1 MRVRT
6 GDPEMAR
13 EINRALVLHLLR
25 NHKAISRAWIA
36 RRLHLSKVTISTIIN
51 DLLEKG
57 YVLEIG
63 EGSSIEKGGRR
74 PIMLSLNTSSKFVI
88 GVDLGTTNTVS
99 AIGDLKGNILI
110 EKRVP
115 TSRNHDVENVIG
127 QVVHLV
133 DETISEYGVDRD
145 KIVGLGLAVAGQVE
159 KNEGLIIF
167 SPHFNWHNVRI
178 AELLEGKTGLKTV
191 ADNCTRVMAVG
202 EMWFGEGKNVPNF
215 IFINVGYGVGSAIV
229 IDGKIYHHHSEFGH
243 IFITK
248 NKVRCPCGK
257 YGCLEVV
264 ASGSAIEKQANRL
277 MVGQD
282 KTWVSAKMVA
292 DRALEGNAVAKNI
305 YSEVGRYLGRGIS
318 ILANS
323 LNPEK
328 IIIGGGVSLA
338 GTLLLD
344 PILNEFNENTMDVVK
359 EKTEVSRSLLGMDA
373 GVNGAIAMALND
385 IIFDFE
391 LVIRQLINPRIVV

>member
-1 MRVRT
+1 MRLRT

-25 NHKAISRAWIA
+25 NHEAISRTWIA
-36 RRLHLSKVTISTIIN
+36 RHLHLSKVTISTIIN

-74 PIMLSLNTSSKFVI
+74 PIMLSLNTSSKFVV
-88 GVDLGTTNTVS
+88 GVDLGTTNTVL
-99 AIGDLKGNILI
+99 AIGDMKGNVLK

-115 TSRNHDVENVIG
+115 TSRNHRVENIIG
-127 QVVHLV
+127 QVAYLV
-133 DETISEYGVDRD
+133 DETIRESGVNRD
-145 KIVGLGLAVAGQVE
+145 KIVGLGVAVAGQVE
-159 KNEGLIIF
+159 KNLGLIIF

-178 AELLEGKTGLKTV
+178 AELLEAKTGLKTA
-191 ADNCTRVMAVG
+191 ADNYTRVMAIG
-202 EMWFGEGKNVPNF
+202 EMWLGEGKNVPNF

-229 IDGKIYHHHSEFGH
+229 IEGKIYHHHSEFGH

-257 YGCLEVV
+257 YGCLEIV
-264 ASGSAIEKQANRL
+264 ASGSAIEKQANQL

-282 KTWVSAKMVA
+282 KTWLSAKMVA
-292 DRALEGNAVAKNI
+292 ERALEGDSVAKNI
-305 YSEVGRYLGRGIS
+305 YREAGRYLGRGIS

-338 GTLLLD
+338 GSLLLD
-344 PILNEFNENTMDVVK
+344 PIIREFKENTMDVVK
-359 EKTEVSRSLLGMDA
+359 EKTKVCRSLLGMDA
-373 GVNGAIAMALND
+373 AVNGAIAMALND

-391 LVIRQLINPRIVV
+391 LVIRQLINTQIAT